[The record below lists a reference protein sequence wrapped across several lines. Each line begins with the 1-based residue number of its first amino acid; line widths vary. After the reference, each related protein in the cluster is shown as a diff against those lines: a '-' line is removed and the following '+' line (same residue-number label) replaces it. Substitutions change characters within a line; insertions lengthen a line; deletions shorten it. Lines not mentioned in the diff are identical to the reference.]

1 MNPYDFNPKINYRGY
16 DTTHMSAEEERMIK
30 LAIKNSL
37 AEKKS
42 SVISQSLPGPVSF
55 EETHETVL
63 TNSGAH
69 SVLDEIEEV
78 KTYRPTEQ

>member
-1 MNPYDFNPKINYRGY
+1 MD
-16 DTTHMSAEEERMIK
+16 
-30 LAIKNSL
+30 
-37 AEKKS
+37 
-42 SVISQSLPGPVSF
+42 
-55 EETHETVL
+55 ETHETVL

>member
-1 MNPYDFNPKINYRGY
+1 
-16 DTTHMSAEEERMIK
+16 MSAEEERMLK

-37 AEKKS
+37 VEKQNLVMASNQEPIKMD
-42 SVISQSLPGPVSF
+42 
-55 EETHETVL
+55 ETHETVL
-63 TNSGAH
+63 STSGAH